1 MDRNLNPR
9 LIFVVTTSQQVPNAD
24 HGFKIRKD
32 VIHRHE
38 FTDHLANHGRAAQAT
53 ADNDPHAQ
61 FTVLFDNLQSD
72 IMGVNNRAV
81 LFCACYG
88 HLEFAGQEL
97 ELWMIGG
104 PLTDQ
109 FRVNARIRDF
119 IRCSPCKMI
128 GSDISDCVAAGLDR
142 VHFNL
147 GQGIKDIG
155 YIL

>member
-24 HGFKIRKD
+24 HGSRY
-32 VIHRHE
+32 
-38 FTDHLANHGRAAQAT
+38 GRMSSIAT
-53 ADNDPHAQ
+53 NSRITLPIIGVRPKPPPIIDPHAQ
-61 FTVLFDNLQSD
+61 FAVLFDNLQAD

-109 FRVNARIRDF
+109 FRVNARIA
-119 IRCSPCKMI
+119 IS
-128 GSDISDCVAAGLDR
+128 SDAAA
-142 VHFNL
+142 
-147 GQGIKDIG
+147 K
-155 YIL
+155 